1 MGMDL
6 RVRELRTCLNN
17 VEVELVVCM
26 ISKGIEKILPIGRMI
41 ATILLALETSIPT
54 VFTNMSLKKIMQ
66 WINSSFTH
74 GLFDLLWCDMSA
86 PMAI

>member
-74 GLFDLLWCDMSA
+74 GLFDLL
-86 PMAI
+86 